1 MPSNRLPKSSL
12 SQVAFVHDYIQLTFE
27 DEVLSLYNSVVVKT
41 PRAEFKHGSAG
52 FADAIVSLIG
62 RTVGKVS
69 SSSEHAI
76 ELQFECGTRVRVL
89 RTTSDNRPE
98 SFTFHA
104 HNGDIVAGQ
113 N

>member
-1 MPSNRLPKSSL
+1 MPSNLLPKSSL

-41 PRAEFKHGSAG
+41 PRAEFQHGSAG

-62 RTVGKVS
+62 GTVGKVS
-69 SSSEHAI
+69 SSNEHSI
-76 ELQFECGTRVRVL
+76 ELQFECGTRVQVL
-89 RTTSDNRPE
+89 RTSSDTRPE

-104 HNGDIVAGQ
+104 HYGAIVAGQ